1 MFVHLNFNKCILFSG
16 QIIPV
21 FLKFSIVYFFTVL
34 THNTSNDYFR
44 SLQMNNTKKFVNLL
58 KDIFSYTENEEYNF
72 SLSNED
78 TSNIQETE
86 QTEYNDIFSTLS
98 VNLEYMKSKYNS
110 LISNDIKFRE
120 FKFNAQDKEYNAFIV
135 YIDGMVNSDAINDF
149 ILKPL
154 MILNKGIKPRP
165 LSTAITNNITVKK
178 VKKFNLEEYILN
190 SLIPQNDITKISE
203 FNDIISD
210 INSGNCALFVDT
222 LPISFS
228 LDVKGFKHRSVS
240 EPQNEVVVK
249 GSQEAFVEVLR
260 VNTSILRRLV
270 NSENL
275 IVENSTVGKISQ
287 TKIAVCYLK
296 NIANNDLVGE
306 VKYRINNLD
315 IDSIISSGQLE
326 QLIQDNGNTSFPQII
341 STERPDKVANLLFEG
356 RVAIIVNGSPY
367 VLVAPGIFVDFISSP
382 EDLNLKHQF
391 SNVLRII
398 RLIAMFFALLLPGLY
413 ISTTTYHSELIPTEL
428 LFAIASSRESVPFPI
443 IFEILIMEI
452 SFELIREAG
461 LRVPSPI
468 GPTIGIVGALIL
480 GDAAVSASIVS
491 PILIIIVAITGI
503 CSFAV
508 PNYELSFTLRFLR
521 FIFLFLGYIA
531 GYLGIVLGLLIY
543 ICILA
548 NLKSF
553 GVPYLAPYVPSE
565 TGNNTD
571 TFFVHPIWF
580 REKRASFLD
589 TKKPIKE
596 NNISMVWKKY
606 SH

>member
-1 MFVHLNFNKCILFSG
+1 MFVHLNFNKCILIFG
-16 QIIPV
+16 QIIPI
-21 FLKFSIVYFFTVL
+21 FLKFSIVYFFTIL
-34 THNTSNDYFR
+34 AHNSSNNCYR
-44 SLQMNNTKKFVNLL
+44 SLQMKNTQKLVNLL
-58 KDIFSYTENEEYNF
+58 KDVFTYQENEEYNF
-72 SLSNED
+72 SLPNEN
-78 TSNIQETE
+78 TSTLDENDK
-86 QTEYNDIFSTLS
+86 TEYKNIFSTLN
-98 VNLEYMKSKYNS
+98 VNLEYMKYKYNA

-120 FKFNAQDKEYNAFIV
+120 FKFNAQDKEYSAFIV
-135 YIDGMVNSDAINDF
+135 YIDGMVNSDTINDF

-154 MILNKGIKPRP
+154 MLLSKNTKHRP
-165 LSTAITNNITVKK
+165 LATAISNNITVKK

-190 SLIPQNDITKISE
+190 SLLPQNDITKTSE
-203 FNDIISD
+203 FDDIITD

-222 LPISFS
+222 LPVAFS

-240 EPQNEVVVK
+240 EPQNEIVVK
-249 GSQEAFVEVLR
+249 GSQEAFVEVIR

-270 NSENL
+270 NNENL
-275 IVENSTVGKISQ
+275 IIENSTVGKISQ
-287 TKIAVCYLK
+287 TKVSICYLK

-326 QLIQDNGNTSFPQII
+326 QLIQDNGNTSFPQLI
-341 STERPDKVANLLFEG
+341 STERPDKVASLLFEG

-367 VLVAPGIFVDFISSP
+367 VLVAPGVFVDFISSP

-391 SNVLRII
+391 SNILRII
-398 RLIAMFFALLLPGLY
+398 RIIAIFFALLLPGLY
-413 ISTTTYHSELIPTEL
+413 IATTTYHSELIPTEL

-443 IFEILIMEI
+443 IFEIVIMEI

-468 GPTIGIVGALIL
+468 GPTLGIVGALIL
-480 GDAAVSASIVS
+480 GEAAVSASIVS

-508 PNYELSFTLRFLR
+508 PDYELSFTLRFLR
-521 FIFLFLGYIA
+521 FVFLFLAYIA
-531 GYLGIVLGLLIY
+531 GYLGIVLGLLLY
-543 ICILA
+543 ICVLT

-553 GVPYLAPYVPSE
+553 GVPYLSPYIPSE
-565 TGNNTD
+565 TGNTTD
-571 TFFVHPIWF
+571 RFFVEPIWL

-589 TKKPIKE
+589 TKRPIKE
-596 NNISMVWKKY
+596 NNISMVWKKPN
-606 SH
+606 H

>member
-203 FNDIISD
+203 FNDID
-210 INSGNCALFVDT
+210 R
-222 LPISFS
+222 
-228 LDVKGFKHRSVS
+228 KSV
-240 EPQNEVVVK
+240 V
-249 GSQEAFVEVLR
+249 
-260 VNTSILRRLV
+260 
-270 NSENL
+270 
-275 IVENSTVGKISQ
+275 
-287 TKIAVCYLK
+287 
-296 NIANNDLVGE
+296 
-306 VKYRINNLD
+306 
-315 IDSIISSGQLE
+315 
-326 QLIQDNGNTSFPQII
+326 
-341 STERPDKVANLLFEG
+341 
-356 RVAIIVNGSPY
+356 
-367 VLVAPGIFVDFISSP
+367 
-382 EDLNLKHQF
+382 
-391 SNVLRII
+391 
-398 RLIAMFFALLLPGLY
+398 
-413 ISTTTYHSELIPTEL
+413 
-428 LFAIASSRESVPFPI
+428 
-443 IFEILIMEI
+443 
-452 SFELIREAG
+452 
-461 LRVPSPI
+461 
-468 GPTIGIVGALIL
+468 
-480 GDAAVSASIVS
+480 
-491 PILIIIVAITGI
+491 
-503 CSFAV
+503 
-508 PNYELSFTLRFLR
+508 
-521 FIFLFLGYIA
+521 
-531 GYLGIVLGLLIY
+531 
-543 ICILA
+543 
-548 NLKSF
+548 
-553 GVPYLAPYVPSE
+553 
-565 TGNNTD
+565 
-571 TFFVHPIWF
+571 
-580 REKRASFLD
+580 
-589 TKKPIKE
+589 
-596 NNISMVWKKY
+596 
-606 SH
+606 